1 MTHEPDFLSLLEIF
15 FMKYLMQQRQAS
27 PHTISSYRDT
37 FRLLVR
43 YAARELGKA
52 PEKLALGDFD
62 SAFVGDFLQ
71 HLEEERGND
80 ARTRNNRLAAIRSFF
95 RIVALHE
102 PHHGARAQRILAIP
116 SKRYDRR
123 TVNYLDQNEI
133 DALLEAPNL
142 GTWIGRRDRT
152 LLVVAIQTG
161 LRASELIQLRCK
173 DVELGTGAHVR
184 CRGKGRK
191 ARSTPLRKDSVAA
204 LGDWLKELNGR
215 SKAPVFPS
223 QRGGLLSHDSL
234 SYLVAKHAATTRA
247 RGTALQG
254 KHVTPHTLR
263 HTAAMQLHQRGVA
276 RTIIALWLGHETVDT
291 TYIYLHANMKLKE
304 QAMAKATETGV
315 PPSRFQPEDKLLAF
329 LSTL

>member
-1 MTHEPDFLSLLEIF
+1 MKHEPDFLSLLEMYF
-15 FMKYLMQQRQAS
+15 TKYLMQQRQAS
-27 PHTISSYRDT
+27 PHTIASYRDT
-37 FRLLVR
+37 FRLLGR
-43 YAARELGKA
+43 YAARKLGKP
-52 PEKLALGDFD
+52 PEKLALCDFD
-62 SAFVGDFLQ
+62 SAFVGDFLR

-95 RIVALHE
+95 RHVALHE

-123 TVNYLDQNEI
+123 TVNYLDQDEI
-133 DALLEAPNL
+133 GALLEAPDL
-142 GTWIGRRDRT
+142 STWIGRRDRT

-191 ARSTPLRKDSVAA
+191 ARSTPLRKDSVVAMGA
-204 LGDWLKELNGR
+204 WLKELKGEP
-215 SKAPVFPS
+215 KAPVFPN
-223 QRGGLLSHDSL
+223 QRGGVLSHDSL
-234 SYLVAKHAATTRA
+234 NYMVAKHVATA
-247 RGTALQG
+247 RSGGTTLQG

-263 HTAAMQLHQRGVA
+263 HTAAMQLHQQGVA
-276 RTIIALWLGHETVDT
+276 RSIIALWLGHETVET

-304 QAMAKATETGV
+304 QAMAKTTETGV
-315 PPSRFQPEDKLLAF
+315 SPSRFQPEDKLLAF
-329 LSTL
+329 LNSL